1 MQKLPTKANTSPGAA
16 YRPETSSSSV
26 TKPVDR
32 RQFLKQAGLA
42 GVGLGMA
49 GYFGSLGRAIAQ
61 SAPTPAKKFGPDD
74 RIVVAICGT
83 NGRGMTHI
91 NCFSGLPG
99 VEIKYICDVDTR
111 ALEKGVKAA
120 TKKQGHAPQG
130 LGDFRKALADPS
142 VDVVSIAT
150 PDHWHT
156 PMAILAL
163 AAGKHVYVEKPC
175 SQNPREGEW
184 LVQAVSQSQRVLQMG
199 AQRRSF
205 PKLRAIIDEIHN
217 GLIGK
222 TYFGKTWYT
231 NNRVSIGHGKPAPVP
246 EWLDYDLWQGP
257 APRKAFV
264 DNLIHYN
271 WHWRW
276 HWGTGEALNNGT
288 HEVDVCRWA
297 MGLSWP
303 TRVSSNGGR
312 YAFEDDWETPDTQ
325 TISWDFPE
333 GKTMS
338 WECRSCNNFPVDQLS
353 RGVFV
358 YGTEGTAL
366 LDGNNYT
373 IYDKKNKIVKQAKS
387 NEVVDQTNIL
397 SSTGEDMDKL
407 HFANFVDAVRNGTQ
421 PNCPATEGHNS
432 VALLH
437 LGNISWRV
445 GRELYCD
452 TTNGHI
458 LHDDDAMKL
467 WQREYEPGWEPK
479 V

>member
-1 MQKLPTKANTSPGAA
+1 MNESIN
-16 YRPETSSSSV
+16 
-26 TKPVDR
+26 R
-32 RQFLKQAGLA
+32 RHFLKQAGAA

-49 GYFGSLGRAIAQ
+49 GYFGSVARAGAGP
-61 SAPTPAKKFGPDD
+61 APAPAKQFGPND
-74 RIVVAICGT
+74 RIVAAVCGT
-83 NGRGMTHI
+83 NGRGLTHVHCLTRI
-91 NCFSGLPG
+91 PG

-111 ALEKGVKAA
+111 AVDKGIKETV
-120 TKKQGHAPQG
+120 KKQANAPQG

-142 VDVVSIAT
+142 VDVITIAT

-163 AAGKHVYVEKPC
+163 AAGKHVYVEKPL
-175 SQNPREGEW
+175 SQNPHEGEL
-184 LVQAVSQSQRVLQMG
+184 LVQAVARYQRVLQMG

-205 PKLRAIIDEIHN
+205 PNLHSIIAELHS

-231 NNRVSIGHGKPAPVP
+231 NNRTGIGHGKPAPVP
-246 EWLDYDLWQGP
+246 DWLNYDLWQGP
-257 APRKAFV
+257 APRRPFI
-264 DNLIHYN
+264 DNLVHYN

-297 MGLSWP
+297 MGLTWP
-303 TRVSSNGGR
+303 TKVSSNGGR
-312 YAFEDDWETPDTQ
+312 YAFQDDWETPDTQ

-338 WECRSCNNFPVDQLS
+338 WEGRSCNGFPVEKLS
-353 RGVFV
+353 RGVLI
-358 YGTEGTAL
+358 YGTDGTAL
-366 LDGNNYT
+366 LDGNAYT
-373 IYDKKNKIVKQAKS
+373 IYDKKGKVVKEVKS
-387 NEVVDQTNIL
+387 NEVVDQTNTL
-397 SSTGEDMDKL
+397 SSTGEDLDQL
-407 HFANFVDAVRNGTQ
+407 HFANFINAVRNGT
-421 PNCPATEGHNS
+421 PVNCPATEGHLS
-432 VALLH
+432 VTLLH

-452 TTNGHI
+452 TKNGHI
-458 LHDDDAMKL
+458 LHDRDAMKL
-467 WQREYEPGWEPK
+467 WQRKYEPGWEPK